1 MNQLVVKKHL
11 NKVLR
16 PFQANLNNDL
26 FKDVKLISAKIN
38 INEVNDVLRRLRK
51 ETKTRDDLQKLRKLN
66 KYLAE
71 GTNVTSEQVVVEI
84 DSTQMSDEDLM
95 QCIDNLER
103 IKKKAEYKGGRD
115 KPSSKFEFE
124 TGLSHEDHERF
135 SSLFASFVPQKPNPR
150 NENNKPKSWIGV
162 SSEELANQ
170 FGTSP
175 SITVSIMLQR
185 SGCTF
190 KELFEALNDISL
202 LDAGMFVNASVIK
215 ALSSKHHC
223 LDVVEFS
230 VPKNSSGY
238 NITVKS
244 VVKAAN
250 SISSHPKLEKIM
262 VTDQNRTKLLSV
274 LVAAQKDLQ
283 LEIKLDEERT
293 LFEDL
298 FYKVCVSPN
307 GACVV
312 SIRSNLTGRGWDN
325 TVFKLRRPPPY
336 APSKLYP
343 DLMDLDLPQSPPNKW
358 LKDDSKKILKP
369 VELETSGGIDDFLS
383 SPSEDSP
390 NELEIIDPRS
400 LVLSDMAQKLFKNNK
415 EVFIDIEGSATDP
428 VEIALYGVEKNQY
441 IHIFRLPKDSES
453 FKKASRHSH
462 GLIASDMA
470 DHINLFIDKN
480 IKSMFS
486 AIPKDQIVHC
496 QGSDIKELLKFYG
509 RSDINVADSK
519 WKKKDYM
526 SYHEGILDI
535 VSDILPCKHSG
546 TVKDKTGALTSP
558 HCALVDCMMFA
569 CAAKGHITIEDPKP
583 VQ

>member
-230 VPKNSSGY
+230 VPKTHQA
-238 NITVKS
+238 I
-244 VVKAAN
+244 
-250 SISSHPKLEKIM
+250 IS
-262 VTDQNRTKLLSV
+262 Q
-274 LVAAQKDLQ
+274 
-283 LEIKLDEERT
+283 
-293 LFEDL
+293 
-298 FYKVCVSPN
+298 
-307 GACVV
+307 
-312 SIRSNLTGRGWDN
+312 
-325 TVFKLRRPPPY
+325 
-336 APSKLYP
+336 
-343 DLMDLDLPQSPPNKW
+343 
-358 LKDDSKKILKP
+358 
-369 VELETSGGIDDFLS
+369 
-383 SPSEDSP
+383 
-390 NELEIIDPRS
+390 
-400 LVLSDMAQKLFKNNK
+400 
-415 EVFIDIEGSATDP
+415 
-428 VEIALYGVEKNQY
+428 
-441 IHIFRLPKDSES
+441 
-453 FKKASRHSH
+453 
-462 GLIASDMA
+462 
-470 DHINLFIDKN
+470 
-480 IKSMFS
+480 
-486 AIPKDQIVHC
+486 
-496 QGSDIKELLKFYG
+496 
-509 RSDINVADSK
+509 
-519 WKKKDYM
+519 
-526 SYHEGILDI
+526 
-535 VSDILPCKHSG
+535 
-546 TVKDKTGALTSP
+546 
-558 HCALVDCMMFA
+558 
-569 CAAKGHITIEDPKP
+569 
-583 VQ
+583 